1 MPRAI
6 AIMLLGFGLWFSI
19 RGIRR
24 PFVGIAPV
32 RLQPLLAI
40 TASVAVFALT
50 AQRLGLA
57 LSSFAAILIACLAT
71 REARPIEAVLF
82 ALGLSAAAVLLFVK
96 VLACQCRSGLE
107 HGSDME
113 LFDNLQIGLAT
124 ALLPHNLLFCLIGV
138 VIGTAI
144 GVLPGIGPI
153 PAVALLLPFT
163 FGLSPPSAMIMLA
176 GIFYG
181 AQYGGSTTAILVN
194 VPGETSSVVTCLD
207 GHEMAKQGK
216 AGTALAIAAISSFFA
231 GTVATVVIAVLS
243 VPLAALAL
251 KFTAV
256 EYFSLLVLGLIA
268 AVVLAHG
275 SVAKSLAM
283 VLLGILLGLV
293 GIDVNSGAPRM
304 TFGIPEIS
312 DGLDFVPVAMGMFG
326 LGEIIANLERPAVM
340 RVVSQSIRSLI
351 PSREDLRAAFPAMVR
366 GTLLGSVLGVLP
378 GGGAALPPFSSYA
391 LEKKLARDPS
401 RFGKGAIE
409 GVAGPEA
416 ANNAGAQTS
425 FIPLLTLGIPA
436 NALMALMIGALMM
449 QGIQPGPQIMR
460 EQPELVW
467 GVIASMWVGNLMLL
481 VINLPL
487 IGVWVSML
495 KIPYRLLFP
504 AIVLFC
510 CIGTFGI
517 ANNLFNVW
525 LMLGCAL
532 IGYFFI
538 KVGVE
543 PAPLLLGLVLG
554 PQLEEYFRRAM
565 LLADGDF
572 TVFLRRPISATL
584 LAIVAVLF
592 LLMVFPAIRRSR
604 KEALAE

>member
-1 MPRAI
+1 
-6 AIMLLGFGLWFSI
+6 
-19 RGIRR
+19 
-24 PFVGIAPV
+24 
-32 RLQPLLAI
+32 
-40 TASVAVFALT
+40 
-50 AQRLGLA
+50 
-57 LSSFAAILIACLAT
+57 
-71 REARPIEAVLF
+71 
-82 ALGLSAAAVLLFVK
+82 
-96 VLACQCRSGLE
+96 
-107 HGSDME
+107 ME
-113 LFDNLQIGLAT
+113 LFDNLLMGLST
-124 ALLPHNLLFCLIGV
+124 AVQFKNLGFCLIGV
-138 VIGTAI
+138 LIGTAI

-153 PAVALLLPFT
+153 PTIALLLPFT
-163 FGLSPPSAMIMLA
+163 FGMEPAGAMIMLA

-207 GHEMAKQGK
+207 GHQMARQGR

-231 GTVATVVIAVLS
+231 GTVATVVIALLS

-275 SVAKSLAM
+275 SVARSLSM
-283 VLLGILLGLV
+283 VFLGLLLGLI
-293 GIDVNSGAPRM
+293 GIDVSSGAARM
-304 TFGIPEIS
+304 TFGVPELS
-312 DGLDFVPVAMGMFG
+312 DGIDFVPVAMGMFG
-326 LGEIIANLERPAVM
+326 LAEIIANLERPSER
-340 RVVSQSIRSLI
+340 RVVSQKVRDLI
-351 PSREDLRAAFPAMVR
+351 PSRADLRAAFPAMVR
-366 GTLLGSVLGVLP
+366 GTALGSALGVLP

-401 RFGKGAIE
+401 RFGHGAIE

-460 EQPELVW
+460 EQPQLVW

-487 IGVWVSML
+487 IGLWVSML

-510 CIGTFGI
+510 CIGTYGI
-517 ANNLFNVW
+517 ANSLFNVW
-525 LMLGCAL
+525 LMLGCAAV
-532 IGYFFI
+532 GYLFI

-554 PQLEEYFRRAM
+554 PQLEENFRRAM
-565 LLADGDF
+565 LLSEGDF
-572 TVFLRRPISATL
+572 AVFLSRPISAVL
-584 LAIVAVLF
+584 LAVVAMLLLAMLSPAVL
-592 LLMVFPAIRRSR
+592 RNR
-604 KEALAE
+604 KAALADNA

>member
-1 MPRAI
+1 
-6 AIMLLGFGLWFSI
+6 
-19 RGIRR
+19 
-24 PFVGIAPV
+24 
-32 RLQPLLAI
+32 
-40 TASVAVFALT
+40 
-50 AQRLGLA
+50 
-57 LSSFAAILIACLAT
+57 
-71 REARPIEAVLF
+71 
-82 ALGLSAAAVLLFVK
+82 
-96 VLACQCRSGLE
+96 
-107 HGSDME
+107 ME
-113 LFDNLQIGLAT
+113 LFDNLLIGLST
-124 ALLPHNLLFCLIGV
+124 ALQLKNLGFCLIGV
-138 VIGTAI
+138 LIGTAI

-153 PAVALLLPFT
+153 PTIALLLPFT
-163 FGLSPPSAMIMLA
+163 FGMEPSGAMIMLA

-207 GHEMAKQGK
+207 GHQMARQGR
-216 AGTALAIAAISSFFA
+216 AGLALAIAALSSFFA
-231 GTVATVVIAVLS
+231 GTVATIIIALLS

-275 SVAKSLAM
+275 SVARALSM
-283 VLLGILLGLV
+283 VLLGLLLGLV
-293 GIDVNSGAPRM
+293 GIDVSSGAARM
-304 TFGIPEIS
+304 TFGIPELS

-326 LGEIIANLERPAVM
+326 LAEIIANLERPAE
-340 RVVSQSIRSLI
+340 RHVVRQAVRGLI
-351 PSREDLRAAFPAMVR
+351 PSWADLRQAFPAMVR
-366 GTLLGSVLGVLP
+366 GTALGSALGVLP

-391 LEKKLARDPS
+391 LEKKLAKDPS
-401 RFGKGAIE
+401 RFGHGAIE

-460 EQPELVW
+460 EQPQLVW

-487 IGVWVSML
+487 IGLWVSML
-495 KIPYRLLFP
+495 RIPYRLLFP

-510 CIGTFGI
+510 CIGTYGI
-517 ANNLFNVW
+517 ANSLFNVW
-525 LMLGCAL
+525 LMLGCAA

-565 LLADGDF
+565 LLSDGDF
-572 TVFLRRPISATL
+572 SVFMTRPISAGLLGIVALL
-584 LAIVAVLF
+584 LAA
-592 LLMVFPAIRRSR
+592 LLSPMVVRRR
-604 KEALAE
+604 KQALAE

>member
-1 MPRAI
+1 
-6 AIMLLGFGLWFSI
+6 
-19 RGIRR
+19 
-24 PFVGIAPV
+24 
-32 RLQPLLAI
+32 
-40 TASVAVFALT
+40 
-50 AQRLGLA
+50 
-57 LSSFAAILIACLAT
+57 
-71 REARPIEAVLF
+71 
-82 ALGLSAAAVLLFVK
+82 
-96 VLACQCRSGLE
+96 
-107 HGSDME
+107 ME
-113 LFDNLQIGLAT
+113 LFDNLLMGLST
-124 ALLPHNLLFCLIGV
+124 AVQLKNLGFCLIGV
-138 VIGTAI
+138 LIGTAI

-153 PAVALLLPFT
+153 PTIALLLPFT
-163 FGLSPPSAMIMLA
+163 FGMEPAGAMIMLA

-207 GHEMAKQGK
+207 GHQMARQGR

-231 GTVATVVIAVLS
+231 GTVATIVIALLS

-256 EYFSLLVLGLIA
+256 EYFSLLVLGLLA

-275 SVAKSLAM
+275 SVARALTM
-283 VLLGILLGLV
+283 VFLGLLLGLI
-293 GIDVNSGAPRM
+293 GIDVSSGAARM
-304 TFGIPEIS
+304 TFGIPELS
-312 DGLDFVPVAMGMFG
+312 DGIDFVPVAMGMFG
-326 LGEIIANLERPAVM
+326 LAEIIANLERPAER
-340 RVVSQSIRSLI
+340 RVVSQKVRDLI
-351 PSREDLRAAFPAMVR
+351 PSRADLRAAFPAMLR
-366 GTLLGSVLGVLP
+366 GTALGSALGVLP

-391 LEKKLARDPS
+391 LEKKLAKDPS
-401 RFGKGAIE
+401 RFGHGAIE

-460 EQPELVW
+460 EQPQLVW
-467 GVIASMWVGNLMLL
+467 GIIASMWVGNLMLL

-487 IGVWVSML
+487 IGLWISML

-510 CIGTFGI
+510 CIGTYGI
-517 ANNLFNVW
+517 SNSLFNVW
-525 LMLGCAL
+525 LMFGCAAL
-532 IGYFFI
+532 GYFFI

-554 PQLEEYFRRAM
+554 PQLEENFRRAM
-565 LLADGDF
+565 LLSEGDF
-572 TVFLRRPISATL
+572 SVFISRPISACIVVLVVILL
-584 LAIVAVLF
+584 LALLSPAVF
-592 LLMVFPAIRRSR
+592 RKRR
-604 KEALAE
+604 EVLAA

>member
-1 MPRAI
+1 M
-6 AIMLLGFGLWFSI
+6 
-19 RGIRR
+19 
-24 PFVGIAPV
+24 
-32 RLQPLLAI
+32 
-40 TASVAVFALT
+40 
-50 AQRLGLA
+50 
-57 LSSFAAILIACLAT
+57 
-71 REARPIEAVLF
+71 
-82 ALGLSAAAVLLFVK
+82 
-96 VLACQCRSGLE
+96 
-107 HGSDME
+107 D
-113 LFDNLQIGLAT
+113 LFDNLLLGLST
-124 ALLPHNLLFCLIGV
+124 ALELNNLGLCLLGV
-138 VIGTAI
+138 LIGTAI

-153 PAVALLLPFT
+153 PTVALLLPFT
-163 FGLSPPSAMIMLA
+163 FGLNPAGAMIMLA

-216 AGTALAIAAISSFFA
+216 AGTALAIAAIASFFA
-231 GTVATVVIAVLS
+231 GTVATIVIAVMS
-243 VPLAALAL
+243 VPLSVLAL

-283 VLLGILLGLV
+283 VLLGLLLGLV
-293 GIDVNSGAPRM
+293 GIDVSSGAARM
-304 TFGIPEIS
+304 TFGIAELS
-312 DGLDFVPVAMGMFG
+312 DGLDFVPIAMGLFG
-326 LGEIIANLERPAVM
+326 LGEIIANLERPAQR
-340 RVVSQSIRSLI
+340 RVVSQKVRDLI
-351 PSREDLRAAFPAMVR
+351 PSRADLRAAFPAMLR
-366 GTLLGSVLGVLP
+366 GTALGSVLGVLP

-391 LEKKLARDPS
+391 LEKKIAKDPS

-449 QGIQPGPQIMR
+449 QGIQPGPQIMT
-460 EQPELVW
+460 EQPRLVW

-487 IGVWVSML
+487 IGLWVSML

-510 CIGTFGI
+510 CIGTYGI
-517 ANNLFNVW
+517 ANSLFNVW
-525 LMLGCAL
+525 LMLGCAAV
-532 IGYFFI
+532 GYFFI
-538 KVGVE
+538 KIGVE

-554 PQLEEYFRRAM
+554 PQLEENFRRAM
-565 LLADGDF
+565 LLSDGNF
-572 TVFLRRPISATL
+572 AVFLTRPISATL
-584 LAIVAVLF
+584 LLVVAVL
-592 LLMVFPAIRRSR
+592 LLALLSPVVLRNR
-604 KEALAE
+604 KAALAEST

>member
-1 MPRAI
+1 M
-6 AIMLLGFGLWFSI
+6 
-19 RGIRR
+19 
-24 PFVGIAPV
+24 
-32 RLQPLLAI
+32 
-40 TASVAVFALT
+40 
-50 AQRLGLA
+50 
-57 LSSFAAILIACLAT
+57 
-71 REARPIEAVLF
+71 
-82 ALGLSAAAVLLFVK
+82 
-96 VLACQCRSGLE
+96 
-107 HGSDME
+107 D
-113 LFDNLQIGLAT
+113 LFDNLLLGLST
-124 ALLPHNLLFCLIGV
+124 ALELNNLGLCLLGV
-138 VIGTAI
+138 LIGTAI

-153 PAVALLLPFT
+153 PTVALLLPFT
-163 FGLSPPSAMIMLA
+163 FGLNPAGAMIMLA

-194 VPGETSSVVTCLD
+194 VPGETSSVVTCID
-207 GHEMAKQGK
+207 GHEMAKQGR
-216 AGTALAIAAISSFFA
+216 AGTALAIAAIASFFA
-231 GTVATVVIAVLS
+231 GTMATIVIAVMS
-243 VPLAALAL
+243 VPLSVLAL

-268 AVVLAHG
+268 AVALAHG

-283 VLLGILLGLV
+283 VLLGLLLGLV
-293 GIDVNSGAPRM
+293 GIDVSSGAARM
-304 TFGIPEIS
+304 TFGIAELS
-312 DGLDFVPVAMGMFG
+312 DGLDFVPIAMGLFG
-326 LGEIIANLERPAVM
+326 LGEIIANLERPAER
-340 RVVSQSIRSLI
+340 RVVSQKVRDLI
-351 PSREDLRAAFPAMVR
+351 PSRADLRAAFPAMLR
-366 GTLLGSVLGVLP
+366 GTALGSVLGVLP

-391 LEKKLARDPS
+391 LEKKLAKDPS

-449 QGIQPGPQIMR
+449 QGIQPGPQIMT
-460 EQPELVW
+460 EQPRLVW

-487 IGVWVSML
+487 IGLWISML

-510 CIGTFGI
+510 CIGTYGI
-517 ANNLFNVW
+517 ANSLFNVW
-525 LMLGCAL
+525 LMLGCAA

-554 PQLEEYFRRAM
+554 PQLEENFRRAM
-565 LLADGDF
+565 LLSDGDF
-572 TVFLRRPISATL
+572 LVFLSRPISAVL
-584 LAIVAVLF
+584 LAVVAA
-592 LLMVFPAIRRSR
+592 LLLAMLSPTILRNR
-604 KEALAE
+604 KAALADSP

>member
-1 MPRAI
+1 M
-6 AIMLLGFGLWFSI
+6 
-19 RGIRR
+19 
-24 PFVGIAPV
+24 
-32 RLQPLLAI
+32 
-40 TASVAVFALT
+40 
-50 AQRLGLA
+50 
-57 LSSFAAILIACLAT
+57 
-71 REARPIEAVLF
+71 
-82 ALGLSAAAVLLFVK
+82 
-96 VLACQCRSGLE
+96 
-107 HGSDME
+107 D
-113 LFDNLQIGLAT
+113 LFDNLLLGLST
-124 ALLPHNLLFCLIGV
+124 ALELNNLGLCLLGV
-138 VIGTAI
+138 LIGTAI

-153 PAVALLLPFT
+153 PTVALLLPFT
-163 FGLSPPSAMIMLA
+163 FGLNPAGAMIMLA

-216 AGTALAIAAISSFFA
+216 AGTALAIAAIASFFA
-231 GTVATVVIAVLS
+231 GTVATIVIAVMS
-243 VPLAALAL
+243 VPLSVLAL

-283 VLLGILLGLV
+283 VLLGLLLGLV
-293 GIDVNSGAPRM
+293 GIDVSSGAARM
-304 TFGIPEIS
+304 TFGIAELS
-312 DGLDFVPVAMGMFG
+312 DGLDFVPIAMGLFG
-326 LGEIIANLERPAVM
+326 LGEIIANLERPAQR
-340 RVVSQSIRSLI
+340 RVVSQKVRDLI
-351 PSREDLRAAFPAMVR
+351 PSRADLRAAFPAMLR
-366 GTLLGSVLGVLP
+366 GTALGSVLGVLP

-391 LEKKLARDPS
+391 LEKKIAKDPS

-449 QGIQPGPQIMR
+449 QGIQPGPQIMT
-460 EQPELVW
+460 EQPRLVW

-487 IGVWVSML
+487 IGLWVSML

-510 CIGTFGI
+510 CIGTYGI
-517 ANNLFNVW
+517 ANSLFNVW
-525 LMLGCAL
+525 LMLGCAA

-538 KVGVE
+538 KIGVE

-554 PQLEEYFRRAM
+554 PQLEENFRRAM
-565 LLADGDF
+565 LLSDGNF
-572 TVFLRRPISATL
+572 AVFLTRPISATL
-584 LAIVAVLF
+584 LLVVAVL
-592 LLMVFPAIRRSR
+592 LLALLSPVVLRNR
-604 KEALAE
+604 KAALAESA

>member
-1 MPRAI
+1 
-6 AIMLLGFGLWFSI
+6 
-19 RGIRR
+19 
-24 PFVGIAPV
+24 
-32 RLQPLLAI
+32 
-40 TASVAVFALT
+40 
-50 AQRLGLA
+50 
-57 LSSFAAILIACLAT
+57 
-71 REARPIEAVLF
+71 
-82 ALGLSAAAVLLFVK
+82 
-96 VLACQCRSGLE
+96 
-107 HGSDME
+107 ME
-113 LFDNLQIGLAT
+113 LFDNLLIGLST
-124 ALLPHNLLFCLIGV
+124 ALELKNLGFCLIGV
-138 VIGTAI
+138 LIGTAI

-153 PAVALLLPFT
+153 PTIALLLPFT
-163 FGLSPPSAMIMLA
+163 FGMEPAGAMIMLA

-207 GHEMAKQGK
+207 GHQMARQGR
-216 AGTALAIAAISSFFA
+216 AGLALAIAALSSFFA
-231 GTVATVVIAVLS
+231 GTVATIVIALLS

-275 SVAKSLAM
+275 SVARSLSM
-283 VLLGILLGLV
+283 VLLGLLLGLV
-293 GIDVNSGAPRM
+293 GIDVSSGAARM
-304 TFGIPEIS
+304 TFGVPALS
-312 DGLDFVPVAMGMFG
+312 DGLDFVPVAMGIFG
-326 LGEIIANLERPAVM
+326 LAEIIANLERPAE
-340 RVVSQSIRSLI
+340 RHVVSQAVRGLI
-351 PSREDLRAAFPAMVR
+351 PSWADLKQAFPAMVR
-366 GTLLGSVLGVLP
+366 GTALGSALGVLP

-391 LEKKLARDPS
+391 LEKKLAKDPS
-401 RFGKGAIE
+401 RFGHGAIE

-460 EQPELVW
+460 EQPQLVW

-487 IGVWVSML
+487 IGLWVSML
-495 KIPYRLLFP
+495 RIPYRLLFP

-510 CIGTFGI
+510 CIGTYGI
-517 ANNLFNVW
+517 ANSLFNVW
-525 LMLGCAL
+525 LMLGCAAV
-532 IGYFFI
+532 GYFFI

-565 LLADGDF
+565 LLADGNF
-572 TVFLRRPISATL
+572 SVFLTRPISAGL
-584 LAIVAVLF
+584 LAVVA
-592 LLMVFPAIRRSR
+592 LMLVAMLSPMVVRRR
-604 KEALAE
+604 KQALAE